1 MMPLFLRKNN
11 AIIPLIWLFV
21 YFAIIPMQLS
31 NYVLCI
37 GKDGHVEFEFAINGC
52 CAHPSPDMAH
62 PETTAAADE
71 DHCGEC
77 VDLPIFAS
85 LNSEL
90 YVVSVQENL
99 LSTPDTSSL
108 VSPIS
113 HEMSDSFIPTTTP
126 FSIIPP
132 LIDPTLIS
140 LRTVTLL
147 I

>member
-1 MMPLFLRKNN
+1 MH
-11 AIIPLIWLFV
+11 
-21 YFAIIPMQLS
+21 LS

-37 GKDGHVEFEFAINGC
+37 GEDGHVEFEFSVNGC
-52 CAHPSPDMAH
+52 CADVPSPDLDHSEIPAAH
-62 PETTAAADE
+62 D

-85 LNSEL
+85 LNSEF
-90 YVVSVQENL
+90 YIVSSQENL
-99 LSTPDTSSL
+99 PTHDSVLSVSLIPHEKVNSSILTP
-108 VSPIS
+108 I
-113 HEMSDSFIPTTTP
+113 P
-126 FSIIPP
+126 FSVTPP